1 VISRPSLGP
10 NWLHI
15 LSLSMAQSLRP
26 PVVAVLVA
34 LLADRK
40 EASTDRKGSLAMILA
55 SCAFFM
61 FLSGFIAGDVMEAIM
76 ANVAAGKDGSERAVV
91 TREQWVDAFQ
101 SGLLG
106 LWIILILFIAQ
117 LPQLRRHA

>member
-1 VISRPSLGP
+1 
-10 NWLHI
+10 
-15 LSLSMAQSLRP
+15 
-26 PVVAVLVA
+26 
-34 LLADRK
+34 
-40 EASTDRKGSLAMILA
+40 
-55 SCAFFM
+55 
-61 FLSGFIAGDVMEAIM
+61 
-76 ANVAAGKDGSERAVV
+76 V